1 MILKLS
7 DLQRSLD
14 QSLATTHGQ
23 SRIFVI
29 VARYCAKAGKQS
41 HYTSNSANKQVWD
54 DDFTSFRSHSLSL
67 RSLTS
72 LLGSWWNYTYWTTS
86 LRIVEMG
93 MDTKARMI
101 KIGLWVKGLSS
112 GGLSAANAKMAG
124 LQ

>member
-29 VARYCAKAGKQS
+29 VARYCAKA
-41 HYTSNSANKQVWD
+41 VWD
-54 DDFTSFRSHSLSL
+54 SDYSTFRSTHLSFRSF
-67 RSLTS
+67 TAFI
-72 LLGSWWNYTYWTTS
+72 GSWWNYAYWTTT

-93 MDTKARMI
+93 MDTRARMV
-101 KIGLWVKGLSS
+101 KMGLWVKGLSN
-112 GGLSAANAKMAG
+112 GGLSVANASAAG
-124 LQ
+124 LA